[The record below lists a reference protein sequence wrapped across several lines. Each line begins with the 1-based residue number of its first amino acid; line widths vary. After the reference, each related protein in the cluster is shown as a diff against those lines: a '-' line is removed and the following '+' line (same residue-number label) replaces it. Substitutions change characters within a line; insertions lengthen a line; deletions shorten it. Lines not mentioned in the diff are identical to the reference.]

1 MLPIVEDDH
10 PTLNGRDVDPLTGL
24 ANRTMFVS
32 RVDRLIACCG
42 SAGGPSFAVLV
53 LDVDRF
59 TAVNHDLGRPAGDA
73 LLAGIARR
81 LEQSLRP
88 TDAVARAIGSGPCP
102 GAHTLA
108 RLGGDEFT
116 VLLRGVRT
124 AAEATSVARR
134 LMAAVATATRVGTAD
149 VVLSCSVGLVM
160 NARHHACADDMIRE
174 AEAAMD
180 AARHRGGARLVASD
194 AAPDAVS
201 SR

>member
-1 MLPIVEDDH
+1 MLSLVEDDDR
-10 PTLNGRDVDPLTGL
+10 TLDGRGVDPLTGL
-24 ANRTMFVS
+24 ANRALFVS
-32 RVDRLIACCG
+32 RVDRLIAGCG

-59 TAVNHDLGRPAGDA
+59 TAINRDLGRPAGDA

-88 TDAVARAIGSGPCP
+88 TDAVARAIGSGRGP
-102 GAHTLA
+102 AHTLA

-124 AAEATSVARR
+124 ALEATSVARR
-134 LMAAVATATRVGTAD
+134 LMAAVATACRVGDAD
-149 VVLSCSVGLVM
+149 VALSCSVGLVM
-160 NARHHACADDMIRE
+160 NARHHAAADDMIRE

-180 AARHRGGARLVASD
+180 AARRAGGARLVASD
-194 AAPDAVS
+194 AAPDGVS
-201 SR
+201 GR